1 MTSLTSA
8 SLRFGGYPC
17 FACLGCS
24 ASAKGLL
31 HTVHFILLDS
41 QHPVLPLVWMCMLQL
56 CLTLCHPMDCSPP
69 GSPVHGMLQA
79 RIQERVAS
87 FLLQGIFLTQG
98 SHPSLSHCRQILYR
112 LSHQGTP
119 YYLSLPI
126 KAMHIVLL
134 SSKPPSLEG
143 LSFYIVS
150 GIVLSF
156 SDGFLQGCYQNCIYY
171 ALKNLS
177 CVRFY
182 SISIN
187 PHNNPLKEVL

>member
-1 MTSLTSA
+1 MLCMPGLLCISQ
-8 SLRFGGYPC
+8 R
-17 FACLGCS
+17 
-24 ASAKGLL
+24 ASAYCALL
-31 HTVHFILLDS
+31 HPVRFS
-41 QHPVLPLVWMCMLQL
+41 APVLPLVCMCRFHS

-79 RIQERVAS
+79 RIRERVAS

-98 SHPSLSHCRQILYR
+98 SNPSLSHCRQILYR

-119 YYLSLPI
+119 YYLSLSI
-126 KAMHIVLL
+126 KATHIVLL

-156 SDGFLQGCYQNCIYY
+156 SDGFLQGCYQNHIYY
-171 ALKNLS
+171 ALKN
-177 CVRFY
+177 
-182 SISIN
+182 
-187 PHNNPLKEVL
+187 